1 MNSIIVIQDG
11 QERELSAEPNT
22 NLRRLLLENG
32 ISPYTNIT
40 ASLNCAGRGL
50 CATCGVEIL
59 EGEPAA
65 EHWHDKAAQRFGY
78 PRLSC
83 QVTIDRP
90 MRVRI
95 MSEKWIWGRR
105 LQK

>member
-1 MNSIIVIQDG
+1 MIPITVLQDG
-11 QERELSAEPNT
+11 EERLISAEPNT
-22 NLRRLLLENG
+22 NLRWLLLEHG

-50 CATCGVEIL
+50 CATCGVDIL
-59 EGEPAA
+59 DGAPEA

-83 QVTIDRP
+83 QVTITQP
-90 MRVRI
+90 LRVRI
-95 MSEKWIWGRR
+95 MTEKWIWGRR
-105 LQK
+105 VQK